1 MSKGSLRVGG
11 RLRKL
16 RQERRLSQVQMA
28 ELLGISP
35 SYLNLLESNQ
45 RPVTA
50 RVLIQFARQFQVDL
64 AHLSSDSTEQVTTEL
79 MELLAD
85 PLFEAAEVKAS
96 DVRDLAATLPSVA
109 KALIDLYGAWR
120 QHAGAADRGAGTEE
134 PASGVASEEVMDFIQ
149 QANNF
154 FPSLEAAAERFWT
167 EHGLALHSLTQNL
180 ADVLAQ
186 RFAVGVEVAACTP
199 GAHTL
204 LRAYDPVSRRLV
216 LSELLPL
223 PSRTFQMAHQIAYL
237 VARGELDRLAGTGKF
252 TSPEADALARSAL
265 ANYFAAAVMMPYAT
279 FRQAAQATRYD
290 IEVLSARFGASFEQV
305 CHRLTT
311 LRRPGA
317 EGVPFHLLRVDV
329 AGNIS
334 KRFSASGIHIARF
347 GAACPR
353 WNVYDAFG
361 TPGMLRVQVSR
372 MPDGATFFCVART
385 VRPAGRHAVRL
396 GLSQRAS
403 QLAIGIG
410 CHVRHAREIG
420 YADGLHLEDEQIV
433 TPIGVSCRA
442 CPRADCTD
450 RAFPWAG
457 QQLQIDENRRGLSA
471 YVTPR

>member
-1 MSKGSLRVGG
+1 MKTLRVGG
-11 RLRKL
+11 KLRKL

-50 RVLIQFARQFQVDL
+50 RILIQFARQFQVDL
-64 AHLSSDSTEQVTTEL
+64 SHLAADTTEQITTEL
-79 MELLAD
+79 MELFSD
-85 PLFEAAEVKAS
+85 PLFESAEVKTS

-109 KALIDLYGAWR
+109 KAVLDLYSAWR
-120 QHAGAADRGAGTEE
+120 QHAGTRSMQTGTEE

-149 QANNF
+149 QANNH
-154 FPSLEAAAERFWT
+154 FPSLEESAERLWS
-167 EHGLALHSLTQNL
+167 EQGLSLHALPQNL
-180 ADVLAQ
+180 AEVLAQ
-186 RFAVGVEVAACTP
+186 RFAVSVEIAPFVA
-199 GAHTL
+199 GAQTL
-204 LRAYDPVSRRLV
+204 LRAYDPISRRLV

-223 PSRTFQMAHQIAYL
+223 PSRSFQMAHQIAYV
-237 VARGELDRLAGTGKF
+237 VARNELDRLAGAGKF
-252 TSPEADALARSAL
+252 TSPEADALAKSAL
-265 ANYFAAAVMMPYAT
+265 ANYFAAAVMMPYET

-290 IEVLSARFGASFEQV
+290 VDVLQARFGASFEQV

-317 EGVPFHLLRVDV
+317 EGIPFHLVRVDV

-361 TPGMLRVQVSR
+361 TPGMLRLQVSR
-372 MPDGATFFCVART
+372 MPDGATFFCMART
-385 VRPAGRHAVRL
+385 VRPAGRYAVRL
-396 GLSQRAS
+396 GLSQRTS

-410 CHVRHAREIG
+410 CHIRHARDIA
-420 YADGLHLEDEQIV
+420 YSDGLHLEDAQII
-433 TPIGVSCRA
+433 TPIGVSCRS
-442 CPRADCTD
+442 CPRPDCTD

-457 QQLQIDENRRGLSA
+457 QRLQIDENKRGLSA
-471 YVTPR
+471 YVTP

>member
-1 MSKGSLRVGG
+1 VSKGSLRVGG
-11 RLRKL
+11 KLRKL

-28 ELLGISP
+28 ELIGISP

-50 RVLIQFARQFQVDL
+50 RILIQFAKQFQVDL
-64 AHLSSDSTEQVTTEL
+64 SHLAADSTEQITTEL
-79 MELLAD
+79 MELFAD
-85 PLFEAAEVKAS
+85 PLFETAEVKAS
-96 DVRDLAATLPSVA
+96 DVRDLATTLPSVA
-109 KALIDLYGAWR
+109 KAVIDLYSAWR
-120 QHAGAADRGAGTEE
+120 QHAGARSVQAGTDE

-149 QANNF
+149 HANNH
-154 FPSLEAAAERFWT
+154 FPSLEEAAERFWT
-167 EHGLALHSLTQNL
+167 EQGLSLHNLQQNL
-180 ADVLAQ
+180 AEALAQ
-186 RFAVGVEVAACTP
+186 RFAVSVEIAPFLP
-199 GAHTL
+199 GAQTL
-204 LRAYDPVSRRLV
+204 LRAYDPISRRLI

-237 VARGELDRLAGTGKF
+237 VARNELDRLAGAGKF
-252 TSPEADALARSAL
+252 TSPEADALAKSAL
-265 ANYFAAAVMMPYAT
+265 ANYFAAAVMMPYET
-279 FRQAAQATRYD
+279 FRKAAQGTRYD
-290 IEVLSARFGASFEQV
+290 IDVLQARFGASFEQV
-305 CHRLTT
+305 RHRLTT

-317 EGVPFHLLRVDV
+317 EGIPFHLVRVDV

-361 TPGMLRVQVSR
+361 TPGMLRLQVSR
-372 MPDGATFFCVART
+372 MPDGATFFCMART
-385 VRPAGRHAVRL
+385 VRPAGRSAVRL
-396 GLSQRAS
+396 GLSQRTS

-410 CHVRHAREIG
+410 CHVRHARDIG
-420 YADGLHLEDEQIV
+420 YSDGLHLEDAQII

-457 QQLQIDENRRGLSA
+457 QRLQIDENKRGLSA
-471 YVTPR
+471 YVTP